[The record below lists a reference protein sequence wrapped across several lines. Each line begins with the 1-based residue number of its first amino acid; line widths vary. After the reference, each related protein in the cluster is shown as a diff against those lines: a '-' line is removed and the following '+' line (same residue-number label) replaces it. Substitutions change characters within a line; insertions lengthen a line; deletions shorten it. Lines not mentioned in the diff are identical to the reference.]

1 MLLEDVDNSTPRL
14 NSFHCAKSY
23 PSKPA
28 TRGPTGSLL
37 AALLPTIH
45 IRPTGILLLSDQG
58 GTLRDWTATVARV
71 LLSPVSCLRLRRV
84 FSPPPPHFLE
94 KGRGE

>member
-14 NSFHCAKSY
+14 NSFHCAKSH

-28 TRGPTGSLL
+28 IRGPTGSLL
-37 AALLPTIH
+37 AALLSAIH

-58 GTLRDWTATVARV
+58 G
-71 LLSPVSCLRLRRV
+71 
-84 FSPPPPHFLE
+84 H
-94 KGRGE
+94 